1 MTRLQVTLAQL
12 MALVLFLGLGLA
24 ALRNANGLWA
34 SLTYTVAIVMISA
47 APLGA
52 AARRGNRRLRWAG
65 FAVFGWIY
73 VLIAQLPGMEAHFGR
88 GRLQKPLLP
97 IEWVIHESLPFIH
110 PLATSATDEYQQI
123 AHSLGIIVFGLLG
136 AITSRVIVPKDEQR
150 YP

>member
-12 MALVLFLGLGLA
+12 MALVLFLGLGFA

-52 AARRGNRRLRWAG
+52 AARRGNRRLRWAA

-73 VLIAQLPGMEAHFGR
+73 VLIAQLPGMEAYFGM

-97 IEWVIHESLPFIH
+97 IEWAIHESLPF
-110 PLATSATDEYQQI
+110 
-123 AHSLGIIVFGLLG
+123 
-136 AITSRVIVPKDEQR
+136 
-150 YP
+150 